1 MNFGGFFGH
10 NSNKKYKE
18 CCYLVDFVMLKIIFL
33 QSRKLMILG

>member
-18 CCYLVDFVMLKIIFL
+18 CYLVDFVMLKIIFL